1 MRLLLIEDEK
11 AFADSL
17 SSILKKENYIVD
29 HYSDGESGLYAA
41 LSNIYDVII
50 LDVMLPKL
58 DGFEVLKRLRDQKVS
73 TPVLNLTAK
82 CDTSD
87 MVNGLDIGADDYMTK
102 PFIKEE
108 LLARLRALC
117 RRQGEILPEVLT
129 FSNME
134 LDLSK
139 CVLLCSSTGKSINIS
154 QKELQLLEIFMVNKH
169 QILTK
174 EQIMLKIWG
183 YDSQTEYNNVEVY
196 VSFIRRK
203 ISFIGASTKI
213 KAVRGIGYI
222 LEDKDV

>member
-1 MRLLLIEDEK
+1 
-11 AFADSL
+11 
-17 SSILKKENYIVD
+17 
-29 HYSDGESGLYAA
+29 
-41 LSNIYDVII
+41 
-50 LDVMLPKL
+50 
-58 DGFEVLKRLRDQKVS
+58 
-73 TPVLNLTAK
+73 
-82 CDTSD
+82 
-87 MVNGLDIGADDYMTK
+87 
-102 PFIKEE
+102 
-108 LLARLRALC
+108 
-117 RRQGEILPEVLT
+117 
-129 FSNME
+129 ME